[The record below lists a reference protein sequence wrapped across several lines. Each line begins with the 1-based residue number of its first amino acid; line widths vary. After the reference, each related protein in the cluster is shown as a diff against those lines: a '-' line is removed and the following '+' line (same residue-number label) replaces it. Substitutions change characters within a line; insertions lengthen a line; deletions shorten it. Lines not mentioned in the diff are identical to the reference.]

1 MSERAVKIESRY
13 SIEPEDKTFAIYQL
27 VNDRR
32 MFVGRYLSMDNA
44 KKHVARLK
52 EKWG

>member
-1 MSERAVKIESRY
+1 MERRRALLTEYVIET
-13 SIEPEDKTFAIYQL
+13 EDKTFAIYQI